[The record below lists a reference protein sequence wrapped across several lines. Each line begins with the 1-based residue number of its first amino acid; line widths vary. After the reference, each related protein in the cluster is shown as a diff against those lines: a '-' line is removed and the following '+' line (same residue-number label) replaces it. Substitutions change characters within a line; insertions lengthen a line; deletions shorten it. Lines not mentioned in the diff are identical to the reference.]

1 MTRGNKFALGF
12 FVASILS
19 FGIALFADS
28 GRMNAIYLGVLCLV
42 LAVVNFKRGR
52 DAGNSPP
59 AA

>member
-1 MTRGNKFALGF
+1 MIRGKNLALGF

-19 FGIALFADS
+19 FGFALFADS
-28 GRMNAIYLGVLCLV
+28 GRMNAVFLGVLCLV
-42 LAVVNFKRGR
+42 LAVANIKRGR